1 MKRKKLQL
9 SSLGEDK
16 KLQLPTLGEDKKLQ
30 LPTLGEDK
38 KLQLP
43 TLGEDKKLQL
53 PTLGEREETVHAATC
68 FMLRVRKAA
77 AFQVKKRVR
86 SGSADPPT

>member
-1 MKRKKLQL
+1 VKRKKLQL

-16 KLQLPTLGEDKKLQ
+16 KLKLPTLGE
-30 LPTLGEDK
+30 G
-38 KLQLP
+38 
-43 TLGEDKKLQL
+43 
-53 PTLGEREETVHAATC
+53 EETVHAATH
-68 FMLRVRKAA
+68 FKLRVRKAA